1 MKRIFPFILA
11 VLSAGVAFGQAAY
24 VLPSPTGAD
33 EPLTIYID
41 VSQTTYTGL
50 KDRLIAYPE
59 EVDNVYIWTWNPADN
74 GGNGQWNNSATD
86 RKMEHVSGLLF
97 KYTLES
103 PTAFYGVS
111 GPQLFARG
119 ISCLAKLRDGNALPD
134 IAQEA
139 KTEDLNIT
147 IIPKLCDDKFCTFP
161 EIGKAEDFI
170 SITYNNAI
178 ELDPNLQNLGP
189 DDVYIHL
196 VIRGNSAFNIY
207 PYVPVAQV
215 TSTPALKMK
224 PVPGRP
230 GEFRLTIIPE
240 EFFDAVVPDTQTMR
254 ELRYYVVKPGYIPPS
269 PVSEIYPFL
278 NCVD

>member
-1 MKRIFPFILA
+1 MKKILSIFIA
-11 VLSAGVAFGQAAY
+11 VIAAQSMFGQAAY

-59 EVDNVYIWTWNPADN
+59 AINDVYIWTWQPADN
-74 GGNGQWNNSATD
+74 GGNGQWSSSAEG
-86 RKMEHVSGLLF
+86 RKMTHVSGLLF
-97 KYTLES
+97 KYEII
-103 PTAFYGVS
+103 PTEFYGVT

-119 ISCLAKLRDGNALPD
+119 ISCLAKLKDGTAYPD
-134 IAQEA
+134 IPLEA
-139 KTEDLNIT
+139 KTEDLSIT
-147 IIPKLCDDKFCTFP
+147 IIPKLCDDRFCIFP

-170 SITYNNAI
+170 SITYNNNL
-178 ELDPNLQNLGP
+178 ELDANLQGLGA
-189 DDVYIHL
+189 DECYIYL
-196 VIRGNSAFNIY
+196 VARGNSAFNIY

-224 PVPGRP
+224 PVPGKP

-240 EFFDAVVPDTQTMR
+240 DFFGTIIPATQTFR
-254 ELRYYVVKPGYIPPS
+254 ELRYYIVKPGYTPPS
-269 PVSEIYPFL
+269 PVFEAFTFL
-278 NCVD
+278 QCVD